1 MKTFIVAG
9 ASSGIGLAVCSKLT
23 GRGDRVIMIARDQKR
38 LEMAA
43 AELGGQEKRPLCFSF
58 DFTKT
63 EEIAA
68 FADEAL
74 GSVDADGLVYCVG
87 NGNSQ
92 RLRSLTYDVLLPLMK
107 SNFFSF
113 VELLRVMIGRRK
125 STEKQ
130 FNAVAV
136 SSLAATHANA
146 RYYTGYTSSKAAL
159 EGAIRVLASELA
171 LKNCA
176 VSAVKPGYVDT
187 PRIDSD
193 RLMHPD
199 LEQYLRHSGFQ
210 PGGIIPPEAVADLI
224 VLMLD
229 SKSMC
234 YTGSIM
240 PVAAGAIS

>member
-1 MKTFIVAG
+1 MKTFVVAG
-9 ASSGIGLAVCSKLT
+9 ASSGIGLTVCRKLT
-23 GRGDRVIMIARDQKR
+23 GRGDRVVMIARDKKR
-38 LEMAA
+38 LENAA
-43 AELGGQEKRPLCFSF
+43 SDLGGPENSHQCVAF

-63 EEIAA
+63 EEIAE
-68 FADEAL
+68 FVKESL

-92 RLRSLTYDVLLPLMK
+92 RLRSLTYGVLLPLMK

-113 VELLRVMIGRRK
+113 VELLRVLIGKRAN
-125 STEKQ
+125 TEKQ

-176 VSAVKPGYVDT
+176 ISAVKPGYVDT
-187 PRIDSD
+187 SRIESD

-199 LEQYLRHSGFQ
+199 LERYLRHSGFQ
-210 PGGIIPPEAVADLI
+210 PGGIIAPEAVADLI

-229 SKSMC
+229 SNSMC